1 MWPCAQLCLTLC
13 DPMDYTVHG
22 ILQERILEYV
32 AFPFSGDLPYTGI
45 EPRSPTLQAEFLPAE
60 PQGKPKNT
68 GVVSLSLFQW
78 IFSTQELNS
87 GLLHCRWILY
97 QLSHKGN
104 STLSESLVPRWW
116 LSWLR
121 IRLQCR
127 RPEFNSWV
135 RKIRWR
141 RDRLPTPVFWP
152 GEFHGLYRP
161 WGCKSR
167 TRPSD
172 FHFPSL
178 QVGSLAVTDMVQRN
192 RTSS

>member
-87 GLLHCRWILY
+87 GLLHCRQNLY
-97 QLSHKGN
+97 QLSHQG
-104 STLSESLVPRWW
+104 SL
-116 LSWLR
+116 
-121 IRLQCR
+121 
-127 RPEFNSWV
+127 
-135 RKIRWR
+135 
-141 RDRLPTPVFWP
+141 
-152 GEFHGLYRP
+152 
-161 WGCKSR
+161 
-167 TRPSD
+167 
-172 FHFPSL
+172 SL
-178 QVGSLAVTDMVQRN
+178 QNINQ
-192 RTSS
+192 